1 MFSFAYPYIL
11 FSLFLVPLFYVLFVW
26 ARYSRKKKLD
36 KFGKSHVIKSLM
48 PDVSDYKP
56 GLKLS
61 LRLLAIACI
70 IIALARPW
78 GGMTQQSNDRNGIEV
93 VVAVDASNSMLASS
107 TDSPD
112 APNRMVTSKLLLE
125 RLIDNLG
132 NDRVGLIVYAARAYT
147 LIPVS
152 SDFTSAK
159 TFLNSID
166 PSQLEYQGTN
176 ISEAI
181 RAAVESFSQNK
192 EIGKAIILL
201 TDAEELENSDDVI
214 AAVSEAKKKNIQV
227 NVIGVGSQN
236 GGVIPVGNSVLTDAS
251 GQVVTT
257 RLNEDL
263 GKKIASVGNGVYV
276 NAANSDAL
284 SRLQKQLKNVKR
296 SAMKGSM
303 LTVHEELFPYFC
315 IVALLLLIVDVMITT
330 SKNKWLN
337 KITFFKS

>member
-1 MFSFAYPYIL
+1 MFNFAYPYIL
-11 FSLFLVPLFYVLFVW
+11 LLLFLVPAVYVLFVL

-36 KFGKSHVIKSLM
+36 KFGKSYVIKSLM
-48 PDVSDYKP
+48 PDVSNYKP
-56 GLKLS
+56 GLKLIF
-61 LRLLAIACI
+61 RLLALVCI

-93 VVAVDASNSMLASS
+93 VLAVDASNSMLASS
-107 TDSPD
+107 TDNPD
-112 APNRMVTSKLLLE
+112 APNRMMTSKLLLE

-132 NDRVGLIVYAARAYT
+132 NDRVGLIVYAAKAYT

-181 RAAVESFSQNK
+181 RAAIESFSQNK
-192 EIGKAIILL
+192 EIGKSIILL
-201 TDAEELENSDDVI
+201 TDAEELENSDDVL
-214 AAVSEAKKKNIQV
+214 AAVAYAKKQGIQV
-227 NVIGVGSQN
+227 NVIGVGSPN
-236 GGVIPVGNSVLTDAS
+236 GSVIPIGNSVLTDTS

-263 GKKIASVGNGVYV
+263 GKKIATTGNGVYV
-276 NAANSDAL
+276 NAANPDAL
-284 SRLQKQLKNVKR
+284 SRLQKQLKDVKR

-315 IVALLLLIVDVMITT
+315 IAALLLLVSDVMITST
-330 SKNKWLN
+330 KNKWLN